1 VQDQAALWRDP
12 LGSISL
18 TVTTLFWGVGAC
30 LQLLVLAWAQQ
41 ALHLSLE
48 YAAYLQ
54 AATAVGVVAG
64 AALAARFV
72 RLEQAPQ
79 VLAVGILLGL
89 LMPLMVGIESWQAAV
104 VLTALLG
111 VVGGFF
117 VVPMNAL
124 LQHRGVTLLSAG
136 RSISVQNTNEN
147 ASILTLMGAYSALLY
162 ARVPVDQLAWGLGLL
177 VAIGM
182 ALVQWRYWAMR
193 SAGRFLPG

>member
-1 VQDQAALWRDP
+1 M
-12 LGSISL
+12 
-18 TVTTLFWGVGAC
+18 
-30 LQLLVLAWAQQ
+30 
-41 ALHLSLE
+41 SLE
-48 YAAYLQ
+48 HAAYLQ

-64 AALAARFV
+64 AALAARWV
-72 RLEQAPQ
+72 RLEQAPR
-79 VLAVGILLGL
+79 VLAVGILLGV

-147 ASILTLMGAYSALLY
+147 ASILSMMGAYSALLY
-162 ARVPVDQLAWGLGLL
+162 AHVPVDQLAWGLGLL

-193 SAGRFLPG
+193 SAGRFRLG

>member
-1 VQDQAALWRDP
+1 
-12 LGSISL
+12 
-18 TVTTLFWGVGAC
+18 
-30 LQLLVLAWAQQ
+30 
-41 ALHLSLE
+41 
-48 YAAYLQ
+48 
-54 AATAVGVVAG
+54 
-64 AALAARFV
+64 
-72 RLEQAPQ
+72 
-79 VLAVGILLGL
+79 
-89 LMPLMVGIESWQAAV
+89 MPLMVGIESWQAAV

-147 ASILTLMGAYSALLY
+147 ASILSMMGAYSALLY
-162 ARVPVDQLAWGLGLL
+162 AHVPVDQLAWGLGLL

-193 SAGRFLPG
+193 SAGRFRLG